1 MCIKA
6 TRRFSRASSCLPKEI
21 STKLPQVIAY
31 IEKHHPRDACRI
43 RQGKFWRTRV
53 TRRYRLFYRYDE
65 LGCLC
70 LLDFRRRDKHTYRNT
85 ILLSEEY
92 IISIIET
99 EKSGDSKE
107 NLLSRD
113 KLYQCN
119 IPDRYHQPLLEIQD
133 EDGLLLSEVP
143 YRYLKKIIDIL
154 DRSIEAVNTEFQQD
168 FNSSES
174 LVDFCLSAESY
185 KLLHPLSEK
194 QNRILELPNDRAIL
208 VQGGPGTGKSILAL
222 HRIKKLLSD
231 RKRRKILFTTHSETL
246 VEYFKELLEELVPDE
261 LDSGRVEV
269 RTVDDIVREYARESQ
284 AVIASREISEL
295 CLNSVMRMMNSDLNI
310 ARNIQAKLE
319 HIGELLILQEILGK
333 IESMGISS
341 LEEYR
346 QHSTIGTNSD
356 SRANR
361 MRIREAIWYI
371 YEKWENLLQQSGYI
385 TIEQSRRKALNAVIE
400 ESIRNSLNPDRS
412 HFNTKYDAVIVDEV
426 QDLSPTA
433 LKLLIK
439 LGESSRLF
447 LTADRSQS
455 LYERHFSVDYAQR
468 NIEGGITERTLTKS
482 FRNTREIGIACPN
495 ILIRTDRTTTP
506 FDFYSLEGNKP
517 KIFLTD
523 DLIEQSRSVVDFI
536 RDACQKW
543 KLPVSAGVILVPN
556 ELLGLFITRQLNH
569 IGLKAQWL
577 DRKFS
582 QPDEEGC
589 IQILSLHAAKGREFE
604 FVAIVGLEEDILPR
618 SLSEFEEHEQI
629 TLENQER
636 RLFYVGCS
644 RAMRSLLVCGSR
656 SKPSKFINEIRN
668 QNSNYWEVE

>member
-6 TRRFSRASSCLPKEI
+6 TKRFSRASSCLPKEI
-21 STKLPQVIAY
+21 ITKLPQVIAY

-43 RQGKFWRTRV
+43 RQGRFWRTRV
-53 TRRYRLFYRYDE
+53 TRKYRLFYRYDE

-85 ILLSEEY
+85 ILLNEEH
-92 IISIIET
+92 ILSIVET
-99 EKSGDSKE
+99 DEIGDSKE

-113 KLYQCN
+113 KLYQCH
-119 IPDRYHQPLLEIQD
+119 IPYKHHQSLLEIKD
-133 EDGLLLSEVP
+133 EDSLLSSQVP
-143 YRYLKKIIDIL
+143 YQYLKKIIDIL
-154 DRSIEAVNTEFQQD
+154 DRSIEAVNTELQQD
-168 FNSSES
+168 FSSSES
-174 LVDFCLSAESY
+174 LVDFCRSAESY
-185 KLLHPLSEK
+185 KLLHPLSEE

-231 RKRRKILFTTHSETL
+231 RNRRTILFTTHNETL

-295 CLNSVMRMMNSDLNI
+295 CLSSVMRMMNSDLNI
-310 ARNIQAKLE
+310 ARNIQARLE

-346 QHSTIGTNSD
+346 QHSTIGTDSD

-361 MRIREAIWYI
+361 IRIREAIWYI
-371 YEKWENLLQQSGYI
+371 YKKWENLLQQSGYI

-400 ESIRNSLNPDRS
+400 ESRRNSLNPGSRS
-412 HFNTKYDAVIVDEV
+412 DKRYDAVIVDEV

-455 LYERHFSVDYAQR
+455 LYERHFSVDYAQK

-536 RDACQKW
+536 RAAGQKW

-582 QPDEEGC
+582 QIDEEGC
-589 IQILSLHAAKGREFE
+589 IQVLSLHSAKGLEFQ
-604 FVAIVGLEEDILPR
+604 FVAIVGLEKDILPR

-656 SKPSKFINEIRN
+656 SKPSKFINEIRS